1 MCTREHYEDNM
12 QSFLHGTVSCL
23 ELWKTTRYQ
32 YQEINTQKFYIVVRG
47 NSTFFFLLKK
57 VFYSETFRKIQSK
70 SAINIIQTET
80 HIYRAFYILYNYFVQ
95 ARLFKSQRQLPDVFQ
110 SKGSFRLSMSN
121 SLQERLEVGDASL
134 QKVSLQKWHCNL
146 LLSWGSERTIAAL
159 LWKITILRKKKT
171 IRQTILSFWNR
182 YMLRGI
188 VSIRWLVSC

>member
-1 MCTREHYEDNM
+1 MMITC
-12 QSFLHGTVSCL
+12 VSCL
-23 ELWKTTRYQ
+23 ELWKIARYQ
-32 YQEINTQKFYIVVRG
+32 YQENNTKKFHIIVRG
-47 NSTFFFLLKK
+47 NSSFFFLLKMY
-57 VFYSETFRKIQSK
+57 FIQKRSVK
-70 SAINIIQTET
+70 SNLKAPLVILIQTET
-80 HIYRAFYILYNYFVQ
+80 HIYRAFYILYNHFVQ

-146 LLSWGSERTIAAL
+146 LLSWGSDGTIAAL
-159 LWKITILRKKKT
+159 LWKITILGKKKT
-171 IRQTILSFWNR
+171 IRQTVLSFWNR